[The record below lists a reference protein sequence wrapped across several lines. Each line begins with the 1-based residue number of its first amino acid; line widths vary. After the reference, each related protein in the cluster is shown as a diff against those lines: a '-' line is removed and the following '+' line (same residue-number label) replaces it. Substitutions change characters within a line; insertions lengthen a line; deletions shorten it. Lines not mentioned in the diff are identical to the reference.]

1 MNKQQQGI
9 KPIKKDSFERL
20 LNKWYEKNTERD
32 FTSLKTQKSEE
43 NQDERVKI
51 NEVRLMSPE
60 ARLDLHGFTSS
71 EAYIEAAS
79 FLKEQYYL
87 GKKKVE
93 IVTGK
98 GLHSP
103 DGRAVVIDSVMD
115 AIHDADFI
123 RESYSPR
130 ERYGGSGTIHIIFKT
145 MR

>member
-1 MNKQQQGI
+1 MKKQQQGI

-103 DGRAVVIDSVMD
+103 DGRAVVRDSVMD

-123 RESYSPR
+123 RESYFPR

>member
-1 MNKQQQGI
+1 MKKIQQGI

-32 FTSLKTQKSEE
+32 FTSLKAQKSEE

-60 ARLDLHGFTSS
+60 ARLDLHGFTSP

-103 DGRAVVIDSVMD
+103 DGRAVVRDSVMD

>member
-1 MNKQQQGI
+1 MKKQQQGI

-103 DGRAVVIDSVMD
+103 DGRAVVRDSVMD
-115 AIHDADFI
+115 AIRDADFI
-123 RESYSPR
+123 RESYFPR

>member
-1 MNKQQQGI
+1 MKKIQQGI

-32 FTSLKTQKSEE
+32 FTSLKTQKSED

-103 DGRAVVIDSVMD
+103 DGRAVVRDSVMD

>member
-20 LNKWYEKNTERD
+20 LNTWYEKNTERD

-103 DGRAVVIDSVMD
+103 DGRAVVRDSVMD

>member
-103 DGRAVVIDSVMD
+103 DGRAVVRDSVMD

>member
-9 KPIKKDSFERL
+9 KLIKKDSFERL

-103 DGRAVVIDSVMD
+103 DGRAVVRDSVMD

>member
-1 MNKQQQGI
+1 MKKQQQGI

-43 NQDERVKI
+43 NQDKRVKI
-51 NEVRLMSPE
+51 NEVRLMTPE

-103 DGRAVVIDSVMD
+103 DGRAVVRDSVMD

>member
-1 MNKQQQGI
+1 MKKHQQGI

-20 LNKWYEKNTERD
+20 LNKWYEKNNERD

-51 NEVRLMSPE
+51 NEVRLMTPE

-103 DGRAVVIDSVMD
+103 DGRAVVRDSVMD

>member
-1 MNKQQQGI
+1 
-9 KPIKKDSFERL
+9 
-20 LNKWYEKNTERD
+20 
-32 FTSLKTQKSEE
+32 
-43 NQDERVKI
+43 
-51 NEVRLMSPE
+51 MSPE

-103 DGRAVVIDSVMD
+103 DGRAVVRDSVMD

-123 RESYSPR
+123 RESYSQR

>member
-1 MNKQQQGI
+1 MKKIQQGI

-32 FTSLKTQKSEE
+32 FTSLKAQKSEE

-103 DGRAVVIDSVMD
+103 DGRAVVRDSVMD

>member
-1 MNKQQQGI
+1 MKKQQQGI

-43 NQDERVKI
+43 NQDKRVKI
-51 NEVRLMSPE
+51 NEVRLMTPE
-60 ARLDLHGFTSS
+60 ARLDLHGFTSF

-103 DGRAVVIDSVMD
+103 DGRAVVRDSVMD

>member
-103 DGRAVVIDSVMD
+103 DGRAVVRDSVMD

-123 RESYSPR
+123 RESYYPR

>member
-1 MNKQQQGI
+1 MKKQQQGI

-71 EAYIEAAS
+71 EAYVEAAS

-103 DGRAVVIDSVMD
+103 DGRAVVRDSVMD

>member
-1 MNKQQQGI
+1 MKKIQQGI

-103 DGRAVVIDSVMD
+103 DGRAVVRDSVMD

>member
-1 MNKQQQGI
+1 MKKQQQGI

-51 NEVRLMSPE
+51 NEVRLMTPE

-103 DGRAVVIDSVMD
+103 DGRAVVKDSVMD
-115 AIHDADFI
+115 AIRDADFI

>member
-1 MNKQQQGI
+1 MKKTQQGI

-20 LNKWYEKNTERD
+20 LNKWYEKSTARD
-32 FTSLKTQKSEE
+32 FTSLKAQKSEE

-103 DGRAVVIDSVMD
+103 DGRAVVRDSVMD

>member
-1 MNKQQQGI
+1 MKKIQQGI

-51 NEVRLMSPE
+51 NEVRLMTPE

-103 DGRAVVIDSVMD
+103 DGRAVVRDSVMD

>member
-32 FTSLKTQKSEE
+32 FTSLKTQKSED

-103 DGRAVVIDSVMD
+103 DGRAVVRDSVMD

>member
-1 MNKQQQGI
+1 MKKIQQGI

-20 LNKWYEKNTERD
+20 LNKWYEKNTARD

-71 EAYIEAAS
+71 EAYVEAAS

-103 DGRAVVIDSVMD
+103 DGRAVVRDSVMD
-115 AIHDADFI
+115 AIRDADFI

>member
-1 MNKQQQGI
+1 MKKIQQGI

-43 NQDERVKI
+43 NQDEKVKI
-51 NEVRLMSPE
+51 NEVRLMTPE

-103 DGRAVVIDSVMD
+103 DGRAVVRDSVMD

>member
-1 MNKQQQGI
+1 MKKQQQGI

-20 LNKWYEKNTERD
+20 LNKWYEKNTERE

-103 DGRAVVIDSVMD
+103 DGRAVVRDSVMD

>member
-1 MNKQQQGI
+1 MKKIQQGI

-32 FTSLKTQKSEE
+32 FKSLKAQKSEE

-103 DGRAVVIDSVMD
+103 DGRAVVRDSVMD

>member
-1 MNKQQQGI
+1 MKKQQQGI

-51 NEVRLMSPE
+51 NEVRLMTPE

-103 DGRAVVIDSVMD
+103 DGRAVVRDSVMD